1 MFFNSLSSIYWMQ
14 EKRKGKRVIMENIPN
29 LTYDLKLILFY

>member
-1 MFFNSLSSIYWMQ
+1 MQ
-14 EKRKGKRVIMENIPN
+14 EKQKKGKRVIMENFPN